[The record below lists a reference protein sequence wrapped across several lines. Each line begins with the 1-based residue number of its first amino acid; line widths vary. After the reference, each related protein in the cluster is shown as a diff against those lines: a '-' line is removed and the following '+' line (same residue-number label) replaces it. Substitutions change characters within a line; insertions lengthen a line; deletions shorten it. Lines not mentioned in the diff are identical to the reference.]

1 MPEDKPI
8 DPTIEP
14 SLGRTTEDRCIGI
27 IGLGLMGNAI
37 AERFQQ
43 AGYSLVVWNRTR
55 EKADP
60 WLKSGA
66 VWNDRPIAAC
76 QKIIISLYSSDVVEQ
91 VLEEWKSDLK
101 PGKILIDTTTGD
113 PDASLRLAGK
123 CEASGVT
130 YIEAPISGSSEQ
142 TRLGLATVIAA
153 GPRASFDACEALW
166 KILGKNVFYVG
177 GSGNGAKMKLVSNL
191 VLGLHRAALAEGLL
205 FGEALGIEPQ
215 AALSVLQGSAAYSK
229 QMDAKGPKMVR
240 GDYAVQARL
249 SQHLKDVRLML
260 QSAERLGVQLPLSQ
274 THRELL
280 ARAEEQGLGEL
291 DNSAIY
297 ESMRRTNQTKSES
310 YDSR

>member
-1 MPEDKPI
+1 MSEDNSMA
-8 DPTIEP
+8 PTAESATNP
-14 SLGRTTEDRCIGI
+14 NTEDRCIGI

-55 EKADP
+55 EKAEP
-60 WLKSGA
+60 WLKAGA

-91 VLEEWKSDLK
+91 VLDSWKSDLT

-113 PDASLRLAGK
+113 PEASLRLSRN
-123 CEASGVT
+123 CEAYGVT

-153 GPRASFDACEALW
+153 GPRAGFDACEALW

-240 GDYAVQARL
+240 GDYQVQARL

-260 QSAERLGVQLPLSQ
+260 QSAERLGVELPLSQ

-297 ESMRRTNQTKSES
+297 ESMRRANQPNLSS
-310 YDSR
+310 DHS

>member
-1 MPEDKPI
+1 MSEDNSM
-8 DPTIEP
+8 DPTAESATNP
-14 SLGRTTEDRCIGI
+14 NTEDRCVGI

-37 AERFQQ
+37 AERFHQ

-55 EKADP
+55 EKAEP

-66 VWNDRPIAAC
+66 VWSDRPIAAC

-91 VLEEWKSDLK
+91 VLDSWKSDLT

-113 PDASLRLAGK
+113 PEASLRLSIN
-123 CEASGVT
+123 CETYGVT

-153 GPRASFDACEALW
+153 GPRVGFDACEALW

-240 GDYAVQARL
+240 GDYQVQARL

-260 QSAERLGVQLPLSQ
+260 QSAERLGVELPLSQ

-297 ESMRRTNQTKSES
+297 ESMRRANQPNLSS
-310 YDSR
+310 DHS

>member
-1 MPEDKPI
+1 MSEDNSM
-8 DPTIEP
+8 DPTAESATNP
-14 SLGRTTEDRCIGI
+14 NTEDRCVGI

-55 EKADP
+55 EKAEP

-66 VWNDRPIAAC
+66 VWSDRPIAAC
-76 QKIIISLYSSDVVEQ
+76 QKAIISLYSSDVVEQ
-91 VLEEWKSDLK
+91 VLDSWTSDLT

-113 PDASLRLAGK
+113 PEASLRISGK
-123 CEASGVT
+123 CEAYGVT
-130 YIEAPISGSSEQ
+130 YIEAPVSGSSEQ

-153 GPRASFDACEALW
+153 GPRAGFDACETLW

-177 GSGNGAKMKLVSNL
+177 SSGNGAKMKLVSNL

-240 GDYAVQARL
+240 GDYQVQARL

-260 QSAERLGVQLPLSQ
+260 QSAARLGVELPLSQ
-274 THRELL
+274 THRKLL

-297 ESMRRTNQTKSES
+297 ESMRRTNQTNLSS
-310 YDSR
+310 DHS